1 MVTIQSSLMNTNLK
15 YLDVNK
21 KIDKWEE
28 NLLCI
33 MKYGSGL
40 LGDCVIEDRAS
51 FFPMPQVIDHQNLE
65 NGCMIIK
72 VFFFIF

>member
-1 MVTIQSSLMNTNLK
+1 MNANLK

-21 KIDKWEE
+21 KIYKCEE

-33 MKYGSGL
+33 MKYGSSL

-51 FFPMPQVIDHQNLE
+51 YSPMPQVIDH
-65 NGCMIIK
+65 
-72 VFFFIF
+72 